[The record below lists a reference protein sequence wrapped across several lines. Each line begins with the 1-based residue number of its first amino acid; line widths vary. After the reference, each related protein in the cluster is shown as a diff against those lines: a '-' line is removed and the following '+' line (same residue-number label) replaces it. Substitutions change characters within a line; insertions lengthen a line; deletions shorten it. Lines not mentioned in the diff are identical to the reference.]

1 MSQQRAAPGGSP
13 QDPLIMSADRA
24 WYNRMVAEQMRNC
37 GDISDCPEGGSESG
51 VGEHADVSDKATL
64 RDGRDA
70 SDCTQAMQT
79 SSSIEA
85 YDIEALQAG
94 VLAALSRCPTLRSC
108 SAEDCGPGF
117 QKFADEPASRPISV
131 FRAGPAAH

>member
-51 VGEHADVSDKATL
+51 AGEHADVSDKATL
-64 RDGRDA
+64 RDGREEKEG
-70 SDCTQAMQT
+70 SDN
-79 SSSIEA
+79 ED

-108 SAEDCGPGF
+108 SAEDCPGF
-117 QKFADEPASRPISV
+117 REFADEPASRPISV

>member
-1 MSQQRAAPGGSP
+1 MSQQGAAPEGSP
-13 QDPLIMSADRA
+13 QDPSIMSADRA

-51 VGEHADVSDKATL
+51 VGEHADVSD
-64 RDGRDA
+64 
-70 SDCTQAMQT
+70 

-108 SAEDCGPGF
+108 SAEDCPGF
-117 QKFADEPASRPISV
+117 REFADEPASRPISV

>member
-24 WYNRMVAEQMRNC
+24 WYNRMVAEQMRNS
-37 GDISDCPEGGSESG
+37 GDISDCPEGSSESG
-51 VGEHADVSDKATL
+51 VVEHAHVSDQAAL
-64 RDGRDA
+64 GDGREA

-94 VLAALSRCPTLRSC
+94 VLAALSRCSTLRSC

-117 QKFADEPASRPISV
+117 PEFADEPASRPISV

>member
-37 GDISDCPEGGSESG
+37 GDISD
-51 VGEHADVSDKATL
+51 
-64 RDGRDA
+64 
-70 SDCTQAMQT
+70 TQAMQT

-85 YDIEALQAG
+85 YDIQALQAG

-117 QKFADEPASRPISV
+117 QEFADEPASRPISV
-131 FRAGPAAH
+131 FRAGPSAH

>member
-1 MSQQRAAPGGSP
+1 MSRQREAPEGSP

-64 RDGRDA
+64 RDRDGREDK
-70 SDCTQAMQT
+70 DKEKKT

-117 QKFADEPASRPISV
+117 PEFADEPASRPISV

>member
-1 MSQQRAAPGGSP
+1 MSQQRAAPEGSP

-51 VGEHADVSDKATL
+51 VGEHADVSDQATL
-64 RDGRDA
+64 RDGREA
-70 SDCTQAMQT
+70 SDC
-79 SSSIEA
+79 SSIEA

-94 VLAALSRCPTLRSC
+94 VLAALSRCSTLRSC

-117 QKFADEPASRPISV
+117 PEFADEPASRPISV
-131 FRAGPAAH
+131 FRAGPSAH

>member
-64 RDGRDA
+64 RDGREDKEKE
-70 SDCTQAMQT
+70 
-79 SSSIEA
+79 SSSTEA

-117 QKFADEPASRPISV
+117 PEFADEPASRPISV

>member
-1 MSQQRAAPGGSP
+1 MSQQRVAPGGSP

-51 VGEHADVSDKATL
+51 VGEHADVSDKASL

-79 SSSIEA
+79 SNSIEA
-85 YDIEALQAG
+85 YDIEAMQAG
-94 VLAALSRCPTLRSC
+94 VLAALSRCPTLTSC
-108 SAEDCGPGF
+108 SAEDCPGF
-117 QKFADEPASRPISV
+117 REFADEPASRPISV

>member
-37 GDISDCPEGGSESG
+37 GDISDCLEGGSQSG
-51 VGEHADVSDKATL
+51 VGEHADVLDTATL

-85 YDIEALQAG
+85 YDIQALQAG
-94 VLAALSRCPTLRSC
+94 VLAALSRYPTLRSC

-117 QKFADEPASRPISV
+117 PEFADEPASRPISV